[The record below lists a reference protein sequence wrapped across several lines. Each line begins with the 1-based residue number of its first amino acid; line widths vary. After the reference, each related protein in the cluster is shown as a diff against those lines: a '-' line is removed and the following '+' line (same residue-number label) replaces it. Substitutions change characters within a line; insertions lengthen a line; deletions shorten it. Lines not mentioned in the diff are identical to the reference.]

1 MCITIVGVSPLAHDA
16 RIQAEPKEDEESKI
30 KEGGKEGRKEG
41 RKENVSLSKMNID
54 RKIFMIIYL
63 LTFIVRPKLFLN
75 THLNGMV

>member
-1 MCITIVGVSPLAHDA
+1 MTLEYKPSRRKMKRA
-16 RIQAEPKEDEESKI
+16 KSK
-30 KEGGKEGRKEG
+30 KEGRKEG

>member
-1 MCITIVGVSPLAHDA
+1 MKRA
-16 RIQAEPKEDEESKI
+16 KSK
-30 KEGGKEGRKEG
+30 KEGRREG